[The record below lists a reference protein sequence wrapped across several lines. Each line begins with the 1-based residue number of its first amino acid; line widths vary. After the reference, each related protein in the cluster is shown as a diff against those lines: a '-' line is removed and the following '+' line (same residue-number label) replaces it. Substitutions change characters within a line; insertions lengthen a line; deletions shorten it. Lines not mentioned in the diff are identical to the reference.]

1 MPLNNSTS
9 PIPSLKEPS
18 EEGASNRCSFAAAAL
33 EFTSDLV
40 VELDTAG
47 NILFLNTTSHVL
59 LELDSGAADG
69 KPFAVFLHED
79 DRSQFEA
86 AFSHTHSVSQRD
98 RHCPDV
104 SLIEARVVSV
114 LGRVTRASLQMRM
127 LNAAD
132 NGSTVLLIGRD
143 ISELSRVR
151 EQLLQSQKL
160 ETIGMLASGIS
171 HDFNNMLAAILGY
184 TELMLEDRTASDPDY
199 RALTYIQNS
208 TERAAAL
215 VRQILLFTR
224 RSGQEFKPVS
234 VAALVQETLQIL
246 QRTLPR
252 TVRIAIYIDTTEDQV
267 MGDSGRLLQALMN
280 LCLNARDA
288 MPNGGEL
295 RIEVERTPLIEPQNP
310 PTDEIEGPRA
320 IPNASE
326 YLRIRIQD
334 TGMGMPPDVL
344 HNIWAPFFT
353 TKPQGSGTGLGLSVV
368 KSIVEMHKGLIQV
381 ESQIGRGTIFFLY
394 LPAASGNQLVE
405 EQKRAEP
412 PGGAETLLVVD
423 DEPVLLQLLSDIL
436 QPKGYHVL
444 AAASGEEALDYVRA
458 VGDKIDLV
466 ISDNMMPGMTGRELA
481 KRILMLDPMKKILVC
496 SGFSPTRDAEAA
508 EMNYVTSYV
517 QKPYQRR
524 DLLARVR
531 EALDDH

>member
-1 MPLNNSTS
+1 MHSNKPTS
-9 PIPSLKEPS
+9 SIHSQYKDTGDFLSK
-18 EEGASNRCSFAAAAL
+18 RCSFAQATL
-33 EFTSDLV
+33 DFSNDLIV
-40 VELDTAG
+40 HLDTAG
-47 NILFLNTTSHVL
+47 NVLYMNPAGHRL
-59 LELDSGAADG
+59 LELEPDAANG
-69 KPFAVFLHED
+69 KSFAVFLHED
-79 DRSQFEA
+79 DRSQFEEGFLHTRSASRPDRQNADSA
-86 AFSHTHSVSQRD
+86 AFDGRM
-98 RHCPDV
+98 
-104 SLIEARVVSV
+104 VSV
-114 LGRVTRASLQMRM
+114 LGRVTRSNLRLRILQDEDG
-127 LNAAD
+127 NE
-132 NGSTVLLIGRD
+132 SVLLIGHD
-143 ISELSRVR
+143 IGELFRVH

-215 VRQILLFTR
+215 VRQILAFTR
-224 RSGQEFKPVS
+224 RSSQEFKSVS
-234 VAALVQETLQIL
+234 VSALVQETLQIL

-252 TVRIAIYIDTTEDQV
+252 TVRIAVYVDTTEDQV
-267 MGDSGRLLQALMN
+267 MGDSGRLQQALMN

-295 RIEVERTPLIEPQNP
+295 RIEVERSPLLEPSNSAA
-310 PTDEIEGPRA
+310 DEKEGPA
-320 IPNASE
+320 LFSNTDE

-334 TGMGMPPDVL
+334 TGQGMPPDVL
-344 HNIWAPFFT
+344 QNIWAPFFT
-353 TKPQGSGTGLGLSVV
+353 TKPQGAGTGLGLSVV

-381 ESQIGRGTIFFLY
+381 ESQVGRGTIFFLY

-405 EQKRAEP
+405 EQKRIEP
-412 PGGAETLLVVD
+412 EGGTETLLIVD
-423 DEPVLLQLLSDIL
+423 DEPVLLELLSDIL

-444 AAASGEEALDYVRA
+444 AAGSGEEALDYVEA

-481 KRILMLDPMKKILVC
+481 KRILMRDPLKKILVC

-531 EALDDH
+531 EALDNT